1 MTTTVTA
8 STMQPFDEESEV
20 ARDSEDSKR
29 PSGVTILV
37 VLAIVALV
45 VMAVVLHLAGGAPT
59 HGR

>member
-1 MTTTVTA
+1 
-8 STMQPFDEESEV
+8 MQPFDEDSDPV
-20 ARDSEDSKR
+20 RDDGGSKR
-29 PSGVTILV
+29 PRGVTIIF

>member
-1 MTTTVTA
+1 MMTA

-20 ARDSEDSKR
+20 RGDSEGSKR